1 MTTIY
6 EYSIVGY
13 PDGKLMTF
21 CNVNNLSYEFID
33 GINTFGWYNIN
44 GSVPSQAVVDSTYT
58 TYINN
63 QIIASNQQKVQNLL
77 SFNSSGNLS
86 NSATQFLLRNGT
98 NSTESNAQ
106 ILITQNSTISKMV
119 CNLSIIPTGI
129 QSRSFILRKN
139 GSNVSSCAITYIAGD
154 SSNKTIE
161 NWSGYVDCVSGD
173 LLSVIS
179 TCTNTPVA
187 STIRLSIT
195 FLSNL

>member
-6 EYSIVGY
+6 EYSVVGY
-13 PDGKLMTF
+13 NDGKLMTY
-21 CNVNNLSYEFID
+21 CQVNNLSYEFID
-33 GINTFGWYNIN
+33 GITTFGWYYTN
-44 GSVPSQAVVDSTYT
+44 GTVPSQGSIDSCYT

-86 NSATQFLLRNGT
+86 TSTAQYLLRNGT

-106 ILITQNSTISKMV
+106 ILITQNCTISKMV
-119 CNLSIIPTGI
+119 CNLSIIPTGS

-139 GSNVSSCAITYIAGD
+139 GSNTSCSISYSNGD
-154 SSNKTIE
+154 SNNKTVE
-161 NWSGYVDCVSGD
+161 NWLGYTEFVSGD
-173 LLSVIS
+173 LLSIIS
-179 TCTNTPVA
+179 TCANTPIA

-195 FLSNL
+195 FLSNP